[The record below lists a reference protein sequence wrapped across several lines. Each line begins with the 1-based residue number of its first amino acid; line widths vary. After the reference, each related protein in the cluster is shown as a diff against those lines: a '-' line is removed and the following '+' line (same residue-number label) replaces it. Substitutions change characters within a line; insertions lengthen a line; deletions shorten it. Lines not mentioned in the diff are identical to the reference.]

1 MMKLAIIIVLLMQP
15 FHAVPTGGF
24 MVSHFVFGE

>member
-15 FHAVPTGGF
+15 FHAVGGF
-24 MVSHFVFGE
+24 MVSQFVFGE